1 MLSSTEFRG
10 TAAPS
15 TRAVWPGDVADSLR
29 QALDELDYGMMLMSG
44 SGRLLQSNTLARAL
58 LAEGR
63 GLRLAGEHVVGVGDA
78 AQSRWM
84 AALRDAHRG
93 IRRLVFVGDA
103 DRAVPVAVCPLGT
116 IGGPGAGDAGGAQ
129 VLAMSGRC
137 GSCEELSIAAFGR
150 EQRLTPAE
158 LDVLRRLVDGQ
169 PPQEIARSLGRSAA
183 TVRTQ
188 VRSILGKTACRSIR
202 SLLLTVSRLPPIR
215 PLRLER
221 ATSARAGL
229 AG

>member
-1 MLSSTEFRG
+1 MLSFTESRG
-10 TAAPS
+10 VVTPTA
-15 TRAVWPGDVADSLR
+15 RAAWPGDVADALR
-29 QALDELDYGMMLMSG
+29 QALDELDYGVMLMSA
-44 SGRLLQSNTLARAL
+44 SGRLLQSNALARAL
-58 LAEGR
+58 LADGS

-93 IRRLVFVGDA
+93 IRRLVFVGDGE
-103 DRAVPVAVCPLGT
+103 RTVPVAVCPLGA
-116 IGGPGAGDAGGAQ
+116 GGGDAGAAP

-137 GSCEELSIAAFGR
+137 GSCEALSIAAFGR
-150 EQRLTPAE
+150 ERRLTPAE
-158 LDVLRRLVDGQ
+158 LDVLRRLIDGQ
-169 PPQEIARSLGRSAA
+169 PPQEIARALGRSAA

-202 SLLLTVSRLPPIR
+202 SLLLIVSRLPPIR

-221 ATSARAGL
+221 ATSAREGL

>member
-10 TAAPS
+10 TPTAPAR
-15 TRAVWPGDVADSLR
+15 TAWPGDVSDALR
-29 QALDELDYGMMLMSG
+29 QALDELDYGMMLMSA
-44 SGRLLQSNTLARAL
+44 SGRLLQSNALSRAL
-58 LAEGR
+58 LAAGR

-93 IRRLVFVGDA
+93 IRRLVFVGDGEQ
-103 DRAVPVAVCPLGT
+103 AVPVAVCPLGA
-116 IGGPGAGDAGGAQ
+116 GGDAGSAT
-129 VLAMSGRC
+129 VLAMSGRF
-137 GSCEELSIAAFGR
+137 GSCEGLSIAAFGR
-150 EQRLTPAE
+150 ERRLTPAE

-169 PPQEIARSLGRSAA
+169 PPQVIAHALGRSAA

-221 ATSARAGL
+221 ATSARGGL